1 VTRIDG
7 VTSYP
12 CPSCR
17 TPANLT
23 SGCPGCGRRPDPD
36 AAEVVRLDTEIALLT
51 ARLAA
56 AREAVTGAD
65 AALRRAWVAR
75 EAAASRVR
83 ASLLPPAVPGPAAAP
98 HPALP
103 AAASGPASAAAAP
116 HPASAAAAAAAFSP
130 RAREAST
137 RLVQNALFLLG
148 GLLLAVAATVFT
160 AVAWA
165 QFGVGGRALLLAGF
179 TVAALSA
186 PLAALRRGLTATAET
201 FSAVG
206 LVLVLLDGYAAWYVN
221 LFGVADHSA
230 VGYAGAVC
238 AVTAAVAAGYEH
250 VTGLA
255 APRFA
260 ALLVAQ
266 PVVPL
271 LMAPLHPNATGWSY
285 TLTAV
290 AVLNLVVLRLRRSA
304 GGALVVTAYLLGGGA
319 AALAALTAL
328 TDLVMLFA
336 PGAVALAAGAL
347 VAAALVPLAAAVLAG
362 ATRAQSITGGLL
374 VIALAVAGSR
384 LAGVAGGSFAAPVLI
399 AAVVTAVAV
408 LVAVVQRLL
417 PAPVRRGPWTGALL
431 VVAFTGVVV
440 AGVTIAAAATG
451 YADWRL
457 PAVIVLLTA
466 ALAVLVPRALQPHVA
481 LGGLAMLAIAAPAS
495 FPLPWWT
502 APAFDLTVVA
512 VALALA
518 LRGAALWPVSVAIGL
533 TSHAVVVALDQP
545 WVACATFAGVAAV
558 GLATALAARPGS
570 WTAGGSSRS
579 TGVTAAGGVTRL
591 IGGAALAVGMLA
603 VPPAAWN
610 GAAALSLSAA
620 VQSRSALAAA
630 ALLVAVLPFAGQGY
644 RPYALVATLLA
655 VVTAPAWAL
664 ASGDSPAIYAAIALL
679 LIALT
684 FARTVSAGLA
694 ALPLGAAL
702 VVATASSVAGV
713 LVRPYAWL
721 GQVWTGRPAGTGV
734 GPVALAD
741 VVALGILAVA
751 VVVAVQATS
760 GRRPAAWAVA
770 PVLAVITPMGFAA
783 TGVPWPGVPAE
794 SLIIGLAGLLTV
806 ALRRPPAAAGP
817 ASTGA
822 ALTAPASIRAGLT
835 GAASTGAVLTGPA
848 SIRAGMAGV
857 ASTGA
862 ASTGA
867 VLTGPASIRA
877 GMAGVASTGAVLTGP
892 ASIRAALTGAAS
904 ICVVLTGAALTGAGL
919 AGSLPTHGATL
930 AALGLTLIAGTA
942 AGAAGRGLG
951 ARLAGWL
958 TGAAATVAF
967 AYTVGRAAELSM
979 ATSAFVVLG
988 AAAVILAAGALLRPR
1003 APVGGWSV
1011 GGRSGEGRA
1020 VGDSSVEDR
1029 SVGGRSEGRWPVGG
1043 RALEGRAVEAAAH
1056 AGAVVALLLAASS
1069 VRHAAAVCAFWGLA
1083 LGVRSLRPG
1092 EAATVRRGYVVAAAV
1107 VELGG
1112 WWLLIAAERVA
1123 TAEAYT
1129 LPAAGVALLA
1139 GWLAR
1144 RSRAGLTSWVAYGP
1158 ALAAALLPTLASVLV
1173 AEQQPLRRLLLGLGA
1188 LAVLLAGAYA
1198 RLRAPVVA
1206 GGAVLAV
1213 VALHELVLAWDLL
1226 PRWIPLAAAGLL
1238 LVGLAMTLERR
1249 RRDLARF
1256 RATLARLG

>member
-36 AAEVVRLDTEIALLT
+36 AAEVVRLDAEIALLT

-56 AREAVTGAD
+56 AREAVTGVD
-65 AALRRAWVAR
+65 AALRRAWGAR

-98 HPALP
+98 HPASP

-116 HPASAAAAAAAFSP
+116 HPASPAAEAAAFSP

-137 RLVQNALFLLG
+137 RLVQNALFMLG

-328 TDLVMLFA
+328 TDLVMHFA

-362 ATRAQSITGGLL
+362 AARAQSITGGLL

-457 PAVIVLLTA
+457 PAVIVMLTA

-495 FPLPWWT
+495 FPLPWWS

-533 TSHAVVVALDQP
+533 TGHAVVVALDQP

-610 GAAALSLSAA
+610 GAAALSLSAV
-620 VQSRSALAAA
+620 VQSRSALVAA
-630 ALLVAVLPFAGQGY
+630 ALLVAVLRFAGQRY

-664 ASGDSPAIYAAIALL
+664 ASGDSPAIYAATALL

-734 GPVALAD
+734 GRVGLAD

-760 GRRPAAWAVA
+760 GRRSAAWAAA

-806 ALRRPPAAAGP
+806 ALRRPPAAAGR

-822 ALTAPASIRAGLT
+822 ALTAPASIRSGMA
-835 GAASTGAVLTGPA
+835 GAASTGAVLAGPA
-848 SIRAGMAGV
+848 SIRAGMA
-857 ASTGA
+857 
-862 ASTGA
+862 
-867 VLTGPASIRA
+867 
-877 GMAGVASTGAVLTGP
+877 
-892 ASIRAALTGAAS
+892 GAAS

-942 AGAAGRGLG
+942 AGAGGRGLG

-967 AYTVGRAAELSM
+967 AYTVGRAAELSK

-988 AAAVILAAGALLRPR
+988 AAAVILAAGTLLRPR
-1003 APVGGWSV
+1003 LPVGGRSVGGRTVGGWSV
-1011 GGRSGEGRA
+1011 GGRT
-1020 VGDSSVEDR
+1020 
-1029 SVGGRSEGRWPVGG
+1029 VGGWPVGG

-1056 AGAVVALLLAASS
+1056 AGAVVALLLAAGS

-1092 EAATVRRGYVVAAAV
+1092 ETATVRRGYVVAAAV

-1173 AEQQPLRRLLLGLGA
+1173 ADQQPLRRLLLGLGA
-1188 LAVLLAGAYA
+1188 LAVLLAGAHA